1 MGIRRFFRRDRWD
14 AERARELESYVAIET
29 DDNIARGLSPDEAR
43 RAALRKIGNRTLV
56 REDIYQMNTVTLIDN
71 AWRDLKYGARLLR
84 LNPGFAMVAILSL
97 ALGIGANTAIFQ
109 LLEALRIRALP
120 VAHPE
125 QLAEV
130 RIQGDGA
137 LGKSGWFSSDHPE
150 LTYPLWERLRGR
162 QQPFTNLFAWTS
174 TDFEQS
180 VAGESHTAHGIWVS
194 GGFFD
199 TLGVAPAL
207 GRLLTDTDDR
217 VGCSAPPA
225 VIGYGFWQREFAGS
239 PTAVGAALT
248 LDAHRYEIVGV
259 APPAFTGVE
268 VGHVFDVAVP
278 LCAEALSRGPRSAL
292 ARNDAWFLDVIGR
305 LKPGWSIARAT
316 AQLEALS
323 PALFKETLPN
333 YTPEEARAYLGFR
346 LGAFAAGT
354 GVSELRATYESPLWL
369 LFGTAA
375 LVLLIACANLANL
388 MLARATA
395 RAREIAV
402 RLALGASRTRLV
414 RQLLAESALIAV
426 AGASAAA
433 LLAAWLSRALVAA
446 LTTTRDPIFV
456 DVSPDWIVF
465 AFIAALA
472 TTACALFG
480 VVPALRATNTS
491 PGAAMKAGA
500 RGTGGADGS
509 GLRRGLVVAQVAV
522 SLVLVVGALLFVRS
536 FRNLATV
543 DTGFARD
550 RLLIAEFGVRRN
562 DLPPDRLRA
571 GYEQLLNRIQH
582 TPGVAAAARVRNVP
596 IGGSFSNR
604 QIAID
609 GVERREEVNYNSIS
623 DQYFPTV
630 GTPLVA
636 GREFDA
642 RDQAASARVAIVTES
657 FARVFFGG
665 QGAIGRTFQIV
676 EAPGKPR
683 PPIEIVGVVRDSKYS
698 ELRETFA
705 PLMYVPVTQDDLAPG
720 FARLLIRSSVPPSA
734 LTATVLALARAE
746 QPDSVVTFRTMESQ
760 IADALLRERLMA
772 ALSAVLGGLAALIA
786 VVGLYGVMSYI
797 VARRRTEIGIRMALG
812 ADPHDILRMVMR
824 EAGFLVG
831 LGVAIGVVAAVVAAR
846 TAQALLFGLKPADP
860 ATLVAAAA
868 GFSIVA
874 LAAGY
879 LPAKRASRVAP
890 TEALTA
896 E

>member
-1 MGIRRFFRRDRWD
+1 VRIERFFRRERWD
-14 AERARELESYVAIET
+14 DERKRELDSYLALET
-29 DDNIARGLSPDEAR
+29 DENIARGLAPDDAR
-43 RAALRKIGNRTLV
+43 LAAMRKLGNQTIV
-56 REDIYQMNTVTLIDN
+56 REQIYDMNTVAFVEDT
-71 AWRDLKYGARLLR
+71 WRDLRHGLRLLGANR
-84 LNPGFAMVAILSL
+84 AFAAVAILSL

-109 LLEALRIRALP
+109 LLDALRIRALP

-130 RIQGDGA
+130 RIQSDGDP
-137 LGKSGWFSSDHPE
+137 GKSGWFSGDHPE
-150 LTYPLWERLRGR
+150 LTYPLWERLRDR
-162 QQPFTNLFAWTS
+162 QQVFTNLFAWTS

-180 VAGESHTAHGIWVS
+180 VAGESRTARGIWVS
-194 GGFFD
+194 GGFFE

-207 GRLLTDTDDR
+207 GRLLTDADDR
-217 VGCSAPPA
+217 AGCPAPPA

-239 PTAVGAALT
+239 PTAVGSALT

-259 APPAFTGVE
+259 APAAFTGVE
-268 VGHVFDVAVP
+268 VGRVFDVAVP

-292 ARNDAWFLDVIGR
+292 VRNDAWFLDVIGR
-305 LKPGWSIARAT
+305 LKPGWSIRQAT

-323 PALFKETLPN
+323 PPLFKETLPN
-333 YTPEEARAYLGFR
+333 YTPEEARAYLAFR

-354 GVSELRATYESPLWL
+354 GVSELRANYETPLWL
-369 LFGTAA
+369 LFGIAA

-402 RLALGASRTRLV
+402 RLALGASRARLV
-414 RQLLAESALIAV
+414 RQLLAESALIAA
-426 AGASAAA
+426 AGAVAAA
-433 LLAAWLSRALVAA
+433 LLAGWLSRALVAA
-446 LTTTRDPIFV
+446 LTTSRDPVFV
-456 DVSPDWIVF
+456 DVSPDWVVF

-480 VVPALRATNTS
+480 VVPALRATSTS
-491 PGAAMKAGA
+491 PGAAMKTGA
-500 RGTGGADGS
+500 RGSGGADGS

-550 RLLIAEFGVRRN
+550 RLLIAQLGVRRN

-571 GYEQLLNRIQH
+571 GYERLLERIRR

-609 GVERREEVNYNSIS
+609 GIERREEVNYNSIS
-623 DQYFPTV
+623 DRYFPTI
-630 GTPLVA
+630 GTAFVA
-636 GREFDA
+636 GRDFDV
-642 RDQAASARVAIVTES
+642 RDAAASGRVAIVTES
-657 FARVFFGG
+657 FVRVFLGG
-665 QGAIGRTFQIV
+665 KGAIGRTFQIV

-683 PPIEIVGVVRDSKYS
+683 PPIEIVGVVRDSKYG
-698 ELRETFA
+698 ELREAFA
-705 PLMYVPVTQDDLAPG
+705 PLMYVPIAQDDLAPG
-720 FARLLIRSSVPPSA
+720 FARVLIRSSVPPSA
-734 LTATVLALARAE
+734 LTATVLALARE
-746 QPDSVVTFRTMESQ
+746 DQPDSVVTFRTMESQ

-772 ALSAVLGGLAALIA
+772 ALSAVFGGLAVLIA
-786 VVGLYGVMSYI
+786 VVGLYGVLSYI

-812 ADPHDILRMVMR
+812 ADPRDISRMVMR
-824 EAGFLVG
+824 EAGLL
-831 LGVAIGVVAAVVAAR
+831 LGVGVAAGLAAAVAAAR

-860 ATLVAAAA
+860 STLVAAAA
-868 GFSIVA
+868 GFSVVA
-874 LAAGY
+874 LAASY
-879 LPAKRASRVAP
+879 LPAKRASRVPP
-890 TEALTA
+890 TDALKA